1 LISRFFIDRPI
12 FASVLSIVITLAG
25 GIALI
30 FLPIAM
36 YPPISP
42 PVVQV
47 DCSYPGASAQVVAQT
62 VATPIEQQVNGVENM
77 LYMSSQCTND
87 GAYNLTVTFKHGV
100 DLNMAQVL
108 VQNRV
113 SLAVPLLPDVI
124 KQTGVTTRK
133 KAPDILLALA
143 LTSPEKTRSQLYLS
157 NYALMSVKDEIAR
170 LPGVSDIGVLGQRD
184 YSIRIWIDPEK
195 LASRDMTAADVAD
208 SIRRQNM
215 QVASGQIGQP
225 PIARGQEI
233 QIPLAT
239 KGRLVEPEEFAQIII
254 KKSADGRIV
263 RLKDV
268 AKVELGAKN
277 EDITGSVN
285 GRPAVSLAI
294 FQLPDANAL
303 DTAVIVKAKIEEL
316 KKDFPRDVDYEIRYD
331 TTPFISESIAEV
343 FKTLREAIILVAVVV
358 LLFLQ
363 NWRSALIP
371 LIAVP
376 VAIIGTFA
384 VMAAMGFSLNNLTL
398 FGLVLAIGIVVDDA
412 IVVVEAVEH
421 HVEHGMAPRDATVRA
436 MDEVS
441 GPVIAIGLVLTAV
454 FVPCAFIS
462 GIVGQFFRQFALTIA
477 TSTVI
482 SAFNSLTL
490 SPALAAI
497 LIKPKDPR
505 VRPRAL
511 PSLAYAVGGALAGF
525 LMVAPFLL
533 GESWEEMESRLD
545 GRLEFLVPLA
555 NGDWAGGLIESH
567 PSLKIRLLIQVGS
580 VVATGALG
588 WVLGW
593 PVDRFLVW
601 FFGLFNAGF
610 RMATRGY
617 SFIVSL
623 FLRGS
628 VAALVLYGGLL
639 YLTYDLFG
647 KTPAGF
653 IPTQDMGYLLAN
665 VQLTDSV
672 SLERTKATND
682 LCEQIA
688 RDTPGIR
695 FTQAVT
701 GQSLL
706 LSANGSNFGSMFC
719 IFDPFDMRH
728 APNIDGSDLLLIPAA
743 TDRGV
748 LPIEGPEPRGEGK
761 KPNEKRVVLADI
773 NHLLNIRI
781 FNRDGRIIV
790 DTNEVKLKGTPK
802 DSVAINK
809 DIESLKKELGV
820 VRKEIQ
826 DRKKSLGI
834 VDWLGYTISYAP
846 AVKKVDAALYK
857 LWVTEAGLLENLT
870 KNEKSSTMAVA
881 IEALKKQIE
890 SDWPRTDLSKREKAE
905 VVAAVK
911 SMIGTIHLEGETIIA
926 DIRQRFAK
934 EVREATITVLG
945 PPPVR
950 GVGRAGGFK
959 LMVEDRGDNS
969 LSTLQGQTDNLVDKA
984 RLSPKLTS
992 MVATFRANV
1001 PQYFVD
1007 VNRAEVM
1014 TKDVSLQNL
1023 FDTLRIYL
1031 GSLYVNDFNRF
1042 GRTWQVIVQADPKFR
1057 NTIEYVP
1064 RLKVRNTQGTMVP
1077 VGTLASL
1084 KQING
1089 PLVLTRYNMYPA
1101 APING
1106 AAAAGTSSGDAIS
1119 TLEALG
1125 RQELLTSMTTEWTE
1139 LAYLELQA
1147 GNTAMYVFGF
1157 AVIMVFLVLAA
1168 QYESWS
1174 LPLAIIM
1181 VVPMCLLSAV
1191 IGVRIA
1197 GEDINIFT
1205 QIGFV
1210 VLVGLAS
1217 KNAILIVEFAKQRR
1231 DLGDTRR
1238 EATMKAC
1245 TLRLRPIIMTSV
1257 AFILGVLPLLTG
1269 HGAGAEMRRTL
1280 GTTVFSGM
1288 LGVTL
1293 FGIFLTPTFFF
1304 VIDWLGETRLFSSL
1318 RMRRGGRFALL
1329 ALIYIVFPPLLLIYL
1344 FQVLSRRNRG
1354 KGELKPAPIP
1364 VVATEMDS
1372 DPNTVAVGDRE
1383 GELVEVEV
1391 RP

>member
-1 LISRFFIDRPI
+1 MIPRFFIDRPI
-12 FASVLSIVITLAG
+12 FAAVLSIVITLAG
-25 GIALI
+25 FIAA
-30 FLPIAM
+30 FNLPIAM
-36 YPPISP
+36 YPQIAP
-42 PVVQV
+42 PTVQV
-47 DCSYPGASAQVVAQT
+47 DCSYPGASAEVVAQT

-77 LYMSSQCTND
+77 LYMSSQATND
-87 GAYNLTVTFKHGV
+87 GVYNLTVTFKHGV

-133 KAPDILLALA
+133 KSPDILMALA
-143 LTSPEKTRSQLYLS
+143 LTSPDQTRDQLYLS
-157 NYALMSVKDEIAR
+157 NYALMHVKDEIAR

-184 YSIRIWIDPEK
+184 YSMRIWVDPEK
-195 LASRDMTAADVAD
+195 LASRDMTASDVAAA
-208 SIRRQNM
+208 IRGQNR

-225 PIARGQEI
+225 PVARGQEI
-233 QIPLAT
+233 QVPLST
-239 KGRLVEPEEFAQIII
+239 LGRLTQVSEFEQIII
-254 KKSADGRIV
+254 KKSDDGRIV
-263 RLKDV
+263 RVKDI
-268 AKVELGAKN
+268 ARVELGSKN
-277 EDITGSVN
+277 QDISGSVN
-285 GRPAVSLAI
+285 GRPAVSLAV

-303 DTAVIVKAKIEEL
+303 DTAVLIKAKIAEL
-316 KKDFPRDVDYEIRYD
+316 AKDFPSGVSWEVRYD

-371 LIAVP
+371 LVAVP
-376 VAIIGTFA
+376 VAIVGTFA
-384 VMAAMGFSLNNLTL
+384 IMAAMGFSLNNLTL

-421 HVEHGMAPRDATVRA
+421 HVEHGMEPREATIRA

-497 LIKPKDPR
+497 LIKPKNPN
-505 VRPRAL
+505 VRQTAL
-511 PSLAYAVGGALAGF
+511 PSVAYVIGGALAGYF
-525 LMVAPFLL
+525 LLAPFLL
-533 GESWEEMESRLD
+533 GQMWEELEG
-545 GRLEFLVPLA
+545 GRAIWRSAALEPFASGKWAAGLSPIGPL
-555 NGDWAGGLIESH
+555 
-567 PSLKIRLLIQVGS
+567 S
-580 VVATGALG
+580 VRWMVQIGAVALCSALG

-593 PVDRFLVW
+593 PIDRFLVW
-601 FFGLFNAGF
+601 FFGVFNGAF
-610 RMATRGY
+610 RLATRGY

-623 FLRGS
+623 FLRGAF
-628 VAALVLYGGLL
+628 AALLLYGGLL
-639 YLTYDLFG
+639 YLTYDLFTH
-647 KTPAGF
+647 TPSGF

-665 VQLTDSV
+665 VQLTDST
-672 SLERTKATND
+672 SLEKTKAVLD
-682 LCEQIA
+682 KCERIA

-695 FTQAVT
+695 FTQAIT

-719 IFDPFDMRH
+719 IFDPFDKRRDPKLH
-728 APNIDGSDLLLIPAA
+728 
-743 TDRGV
+743 
-748 LPIEGPEPRGEGK
+748 GE
-761 KPNEKRVVLADI
+761 A
-773 NHLLNIRI
+773 
-781 FNRDGRIIV
+781 
-790 DTNEVKLKGTPK
+790 
-802 DSVAINK
+802 
-809 DIESLKKELGV
+809 
-820 VRKEIQ
+820 
-826 DRKKSLGI
+826 
-834 VDWLGYTISYAP
+834 
-846 AVKKVDAALYK
+846 
-857 LWVTEAGLLENLT
+857 
-870 KNEKSSTMAVA
+870 
-881 IEALKKQIE
+881 
-890 SDWPRTDLSKREKAE
+890 
-905 VVAAVK
+905 
-911 SMIGTIHLEGETIIA
+911 IIA
-926 DIRQRFAK
+926 ELRKRFARM
-934 EVREATITVLG
+934 VPEAIITVLG

-969 LSTLQGQTDNLVDKA
+969 LRTLQGQTDNLVDKA
-984 RLSPKLTS
+984 RKNPKLTS
-992 MVATFRANV
+992 LAATFRANV
-1001 PQYFVD
+1001 PQFFVD
-1007 VNRAEVM
+1007 VNRSEVM
-1014 TKDVSLQNL
+1014 TKDVRLQDL

-1031 GSLYVNDFNRF
+1031 GSLYVNDFNLF

-1064 RLKVRNTQGTMVP
+1064 RLKVRNSQGTMVQ
-1077 VGTLASL
+1077 VGTLASM
-1084 KQING
+1084 KQVNG

-1106 AAAAGTSSGDAIS
+1106 AAAMGTSSGDAIA
-1119 TLEALG
+1119 TIEAMG
-1125 RQELLTSMTTEWTE
+1125 KQELLSSMTTEWTE

-1147 GNTAMYVFGF
+1147 GNTAIIVFAF
-1157 AVIMVFLVLAA
+1157 AVVMVFLVLAA

-1191 IGVRIA
+1191 IGVRQA

-1217 KNAILIVEFAKQRR
+1217 KNAILIVEFAKQKR
-1231 DLGDTRR
+1231 DEGASRYD
-1238 EATMKAC
+1238 ATMQAC
-1245 TLRLRPIIMTSV
+1245 TLRLRPIIMTSF

-1293 FGIFLTPTFFF
+1293 FGIFLTPSFYFA
-1304 VIDWLGETRLFSSL
+1304 IDWLGETRLFTNPLMRKLSSVGL
-1318 RMRRGGRFALL
+1318 RVIFA
-1329 ALIYIVFPPLLLIYL
+1329 IVFPPSLLLL
-1344 FQVLSRRNRG
+1344 FYKGWKSSQRR
-1354 KGELKPAPIP
+1354 KLASKPVPTPELP
-1364 VVATEMDS
+1364 S
-1372 DPNTVAVGDRE
+1372 DPEVVVVEDRE
-1383 GELVEVEV
+1383 GELVEQK
-1391 RP
+1391 